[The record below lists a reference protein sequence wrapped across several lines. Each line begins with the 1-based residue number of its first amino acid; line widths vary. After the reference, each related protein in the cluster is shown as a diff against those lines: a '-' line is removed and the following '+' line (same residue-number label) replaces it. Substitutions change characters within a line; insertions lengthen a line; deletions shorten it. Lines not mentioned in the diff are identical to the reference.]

1 MDKVDT
7 LLPLLDRKYLIDT
20 LGKLIKIPTQVP
32 LGPNTLM
39 EPDDPKLIH
48 YVQEVIRPE
57 LQRIG
62 AYDIIEVPRNQLV
75 VMWGDGTAEESLL
88 IMVYTPTQHANLM
101 NDPFTGK
108 IGIPQGTQDAGPSI
122 FGQGVSQ
129 NKAHMAVMLTIL
141 KLLSEEQV
149 RLKGT
154 LCFAVNNEGRSSHDC
169 TEAILSALK
178 TTPGQAILL
187 IGTGMRASIGNRGR
201 VDIYVHVEGKAT
213 HSSNPKAGLSAID
226 GAYEV
231 MKRLRSIQLNEV
243 HPLLGKQHL
252 VVYQITYDPVAPH
265 TLPARAT
272 LKLDRRLLPGEDT
285 DAAVETIRAVLHDM
299 KPYTVT
305 VERGVCMLPSL
316 TEENAQIVQQLLHA
330 ARVTCK
336 REVPV
341 YYSTST
347 FDAGGLTSQG
357 IPAVMF
363 GAEGESEGILG
374 EDYVTIRD
382 LVDEARILL
391 RVILNVLSG

>member
-1 MDKVDT
+1 MNSTDN
-7 LLPLLDRKYLIDT
+7 LLSLLDRKYLIDT
-20 LGKLIKIPTQVP
+20 LVKLIKVPTQVP

-48 YVQEVIRPE
+48 YVQEVIRLE
-57 LQRIG
+57 LQQIG
-62 AYDIIEVPRNQLV
+62 AYNITEIPRNQLV
-75 VMWGDGTAEESLL
+75 VSWGDGTAEKSLL

-101 NDPFTGK
+101 KDPFTGI
-108 IGIPQGTQDAGPSI
+108 IGIPQGTQDVGPCV

-129 NKAHMAVMLTIL
+129 NKAHMAVMLAIL
-141 KLLSEEQV
+141 KLLSEQRV
-149 RLKGT
+149 NLKGT
-154 LCFAVNNEGRSSHDC
+154 LYFAVNNEGSSSHKC
-169 TEAILSALK
+169 TEAILSALN
-178 TTPGQAILL
+178 TAPRHAILL

-226 GAYEV
+226 GAHEV
-231 MKRLRSIQLNEV
+231 MKRLGLIQPNEA

-265 TLPARAT
+265 TIPARAT
-272 LKLDRRLLPGEDT
+272 LKLDRRLLPGEDI
-285 DAAVETIRAVLHDM
+285 DAAVEAVRAVLHDM
-299 KPYTVT
+299 GPYTVI
-305 VERGVCMLPSL
+305 VERGVYMLPSL
-316 TEENAQIVQQLLHA
+316 TDENAQIVQQLQHA

-336 REVPV
+336 REVPT

-363 GAEGESEGILG
+363 GAEGGNEDILG
-374 EDYVTIRD
+374 EDYVSIRD
-382 LVDEARILL
+382 VEDEARILL
-391 RVILNVLSG
+391 QVILSMLS